1 MVLFWSQQL
10 SLVVSSS
17 AYIHVVLDQQ
27 LDQQLPQPIPTMYQ
41 VQVPTQPPRKV
52 KFKYQPQTVTRKTK
66 LRGFFLVGTILMVA
80 IALHFYRVWRDTS
93 HGCTPLLNCGV
104 ALFTD
109 TCSRFLYSLTFGLV
123 GGCTQHS
130 GKCSWW
136 TNVGRDMPSC
146 EREHFIEMLDS
157 TKEAFAREGV
167 QWFLISGTLLGS
179 IRHGDFIPWDYD
191 VDVCVYIPKNESREK
206 WNRAMQWMVDNKG
219 YSRPTMGNS
228 LRYIFS

>member
-1 MVLFWSQQL
+1 M
-10 SLVVSSS
+10 
-17 AYIHVVLDQQ
+17 
-27 LDQQLPQPIPTMYQ
+27 
-41 VQVPTQPPRKV
+41 
-52 KFKYQPQTVTRKTK
+52 
-66 LRGFFLVGTILMVA
+66 
-80 IALHFYRVWRDTS
+80 
-93 HGCTPLLNCGV
+93 
-104 ALFTD
+104 
-109 TCSRFLYSLTFGLV
+109 
-123 GGCTQHS
+123 
-130 GKCSWW
+130 
-136 TNVGRDMPSC
+136 GRDMPSC

-228 LRYIFS
+228 LRYIFL